1 MGPGATGLLV
11 EWHKPFKYKNTLKVC
26 RAGACEGAGELV
38 VVSSI
43 DQSQRASGPRH
54 LRIKLSV
61 TRANCGSSA
70 LREAYEPN
78 EGLRRQ

>member
-38 VVSSI
+38 VASS
-43 DQSQRASGPRH
+43 
-54 LRIKLSV
+54 
-61 TRANCGSSA
+61 
-70 LREAYEPN
+70 
-78 EGLRRQ
+78 